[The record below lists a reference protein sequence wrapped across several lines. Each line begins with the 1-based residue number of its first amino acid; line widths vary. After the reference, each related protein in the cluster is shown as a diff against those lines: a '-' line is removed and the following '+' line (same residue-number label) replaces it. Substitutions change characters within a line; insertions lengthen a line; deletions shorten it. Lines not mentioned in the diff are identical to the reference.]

1 LLKATQAYTR
11 VAFLIGAM
19 YRLLLID
26 NYDSFTYNLYQ
37 MFLELG
43 LDIHVYRNDRI
54 TVEEIGRLKP
64 RWIVISPGPGA
75 PKDAGVSKNTIRAFY
90 NKIPVL
96 GVCLGMQAI
105 NEVFDGETVLAPV
118 PVHGKKYSIYHRG
131 EAIFAGVPS
140 PFVGARYHSLMAR
153 PHSTQLSITARSED
167 QVIMGMSHVQYP
179 LHGLQF
185 HPESFMTQWGRT
197 LIQNF
202 LSL

>member
-1 LLKATQAYTR
+1 
-11 VAFLIGAM
+11 M
-19 YRLLLID
+19 HRLLLID

-37 MFLELG
+37 MFLELD
-43 LDIHVYRNDRI
+43 LDIQVYRNDRI
-54 TVEEIGRLKP
+54 SMEEIERLGP

-75 PKDAGVSKNTIRAFY
+75 PKDAGISKDTIRTFY
-90 NKIPVL
+90 RNTPIL

-140 PFVGARYHSLMAR
+140 PFLGARYHSLMVKPR
-153 PHSTQLSITARSED
+153 SPQLAITARSED
-167 QVIMGMSHVQYP
+167 HVIMGMSHVRYP
-179 LHGLQF
+179 LHGVQF

-197 LIQNF
+197 LIHNF